1 MGNEQER
8 DDVVA
13 RLEAKVAELSAE
25 VAEMKAAGTATAAA
39 APATAGPA
47 VIDTTGTLDRVTD
60 RRQMLK
66 RAGVAAAGAA
76 VGGAVLATQTGI
88 ASAANGDAVLI
99 GHNGATTNL
108 GSTTT
113 ELRSSG
119 HAGTM
124 GLFVVQDGTT
134 SITLFPSAIQGI
146 ASGGNVTHGIYGF
159 SSQTNGYGVVAVADD
174 AAGLFASGDR
184 ADIALGGL
192 GAAPYSTSIAHSDG
206 DILEDVNGDL
216 WACAVAGTPGTWR
229 KLAGPATAGSLHML
243 ATPTRVYDSRP
254 GNPPAI
260 GLKTP
265 LANGA
270 TRVIDTKA
278 NSSGVPA
285 HSTAVLANF
294 TVVNTS
300 ANGFLAAYKTGISFP
315 GTSTINWYLP
325 GTIVANTT
333 VVAVDASQQL
343 TCLVPANSS
352 TDFFVDIIGYYL

>member
-1 MGNEQER
+1 MGNEHAH

-25 VAEMKAAGTATAAA
+25 VAEMKAASTAPAAA
-39 APATAGPA
+39 APAAAGPA
-47 VIDTTGTLDRVTD
+47 VIDTTGKLDAVTD

-66 RAGVAAAGAA
+66 RAGVVAAGAA

-88 ASAANGDAVLI
+88 ASAANGSNLI
-99 GHNGATTNL
+99 IGNNG
-108 GSTTT
+108 GSSNTGSATT

-119 HAGTM
+119 HTGSM

-134 SITLFPSAIQGI
+134 TITLWPAAIQGL
-146 ASGGNVTHGIYGF
+146 ASGGNVTHGVYGF
-159 SSQTNGYGVVAVADD
+159 SSQTNGYGVVGVADE
-174 AAGLFASGDR
+174 AGVFASGGR

-192 GAAPYSTSIAHSDG
+192 GAAPYSTGTAHNDG

-216 WACAVAGTPGTWR
+216 WNCVVGGTPGTWR
-229 KLAGPATAGSLHML
+229 KLAGPNTAGSLHLL
-243 ATPTRVYDSRP
+243 ASPVRVYDSRP
-254 GNPPAI
+254 GNPPNI

-270 TRVIDTKA
+270 TRTIDAKG

-285 HSTAVLANF
+285 HSTAILANF

-300 ANGFLAAYKTGISFP
+300 ANGFLSAYKTGIAFP
-315 GTSTINWYLP
+315 GTSTINWFLP
-325 GTIVANTT
+325 GTVVANTT
-333 VVAVDASQQL
+333 VVALNDSQQF
-343 TCLVPANSS
+343 TCLVPASSS
-352 TDFFVDIIGYYL
+352 TDFFVDVIGYYL